1 MENTKTMERSV
12 IDFSKKSEI
21 IQTIL
26 IWVLA
31 LVVPTFL
38 GSLIKE
44 VFGAQSVITQNSQII
59 VGTVVNTLLI
69 LSALNLK
76 GFWKIAAVVTAPSVS
91 TILSGFVFKS
101 ASPLMAWMIPAIW
114 VGNFA
119 LIYAYKL
126 IKLAK
131 NKNYFLAGVI
141 GVAVKVAIIFGFFN
155 ILRAFGVFPDKMV
168 NTLATAMGT
177 TQLITATLGVMIS
190 SVIYAFEKRSA
201 KAE

>member
-1 MENTKTMERSV
+1 MENVKTMEQSV
-12 IDFSKKSEI
+12 SDFSKKSEI

-26 IWVLA
+26 IWILA

-44 VFGAQSVITQNSQII
+44 VFGATSVIAQNSQII
-59 VGTVVNTLLI
+59 VGTIVNTLLI

-101 ASPLMAWMIPAIW
+101 ASVYMAYMIPAIW

-126 IKLAK
+126 IMLAK
-131 NKNYFLAGVI
+131 KKNYFLAGVVGI
-141 GVAVKVAIIFGFFN
+141 VVKVAVI
-155 ILRAFGVFPDKMV
+155 FGVFSLLNVFGIFPEKLV
-168 NTLATAMGT
+168 TNLSVAMST
-177 TQLITATLGVMIS
+177 TQAITATLGVIIS
-190 SVIYAFEKRSA
+190 SAIYAVEKKMA
-201 KAE
+201 K

>member
-1 MENTKTMERSV
+1 MENVKTMEQSV
-12 IDFSKKSEI
+12 SDFSKKSEI

-26 IWVLA
+26 IWILA

-44 VFGAQSVITQNSQII
+44 VFGATSVIAQNSQII
-59 VGTVVNTLLI
+59 VGTIVNTLLI

-101 ASPLMAWMIPAIW
+101 ASVYMAYMIPAIW

-126 IKLAK
+126 IMLAK
-131 NKNYFLAGVI
+131 KKNYFLAGVVGI
-141 GVAVKVAIIFGFFN
+141 VVKVAVIFG
-155 ILRAFGVFPDKMV
+155 AFSLLNVFGIFPEKLV
-168 NTLATAMGT
+168 ANLSVAMST
-177 TQLITATLGVMIS
+177 TQAITATLGVIIS
-190 SVIYAFEKRSA
+190 SAIYAVEKKMA
-201 KAE
+201 K

>member
-1 MENTKTMERSV
+1 MENVKTMEQSV
-12 IDFSKKSEI
+12 SDFSKKSEI

-26 IWVLA
+26 IWILA
-31 LVVPTFL
+31 FVVPTFL

-44 VFGAQSVITQNSQII
+44 VFGATSVIAQNSQII
-59 VGTVVNTLLI
+59 VGTIVNTLLI

-101 ASPLMAWMIPAIW
+101 ASVYMAYMIPAIW

-126 IKLAK
+126 IMLAK
-131 NKNYFLAGVI
+131 KKNYFLAGVVGI
-141 GVAVKVAIIFGFFN
+141 VVKVAVIFG
-155 ILRAFGVFPDKMV
+155 AFSLLNVFGIFPEKLV
-168 NTLATAMGT
+168 ANLSVAMST
-177 TQLITATLGVMIS
+177 TQAITATLGVIIS
-190 SVIYAFEKRSA
+190 SAIYAVEKKMA
-201 KAE
+201 K

>member
-1 MENTKTMERSV
+1 MENVKTMEQSV
-12 IDFSKKSEI
+12 SDLSKKSEI

-26 IWVLA
+26 IWILA

-44 VFGAQSVITQNSQII
+44 VFGATSVIAQNSQII
-59 VGTVVNTLLI
+59 VGTIVNTLLI

-101 ASPLMAWMIPAIW
+101 ASVYMAYMIPAIW

-126 IKLAK
+126 IMLAK
-131 NKNYFLAGVI
+131 KKNYFLAGVVGI
-141 GVAVKVAIIFGFFN
+141 VVKVAVI
-155 ILRAFGVFPDKMV
+155 FGVFSLLNVFGIFPEKLV
-168 NTLATAMGT
+168 TNLSVAMST
-177 TQLITATLGVMIS
+177 TQAITATLGVIIS
-190 SVIYAFEKRSA
+190 SAIYAVEK
-201 KAE
+201 KMTK

>member
-1 MENTKTMERSV
+1 MENVKTMEQSV
-12 IDFSKKSEI
+12 SDLSKKSEI

-26 IWVLA
+26 IWILA

-44 VFGAQSVITQNSQII
+44 VFGATSVIAQNSQII
-59 VGTVVNTLLI
+59 VGTIVNTLLI

-101 ASPLMAWMIPAIW
+101 ASVYMAYMIPAIW
-114 VGNFA
+114 VGNFV

-126 IKLAK
+126 IMLAK
-131 NKNYFLAGVI
+131 KKNYFLAGVVGI
-141 GVAVKVAIIFGFFN
+141 VVKVAVI
-155 ILRAFGVFPDKMV
+155 FGVFSLLNVFGIFPEKLV
-168 NTLATAMGT
+168 TNLSVAMST
-177 TQLITATLGVMIS
+177 TQAITATLGVIIS
-190 SVIYAFEKRSA
+190 SAIYAVEK
-201 KAE
+201 KMTK

>member
-1 MENTKTMERSV
+1 MENVKTMEQSV
-12 IDFSKKSEI
+12 SDFSKKSEV

-26 IWVLA
+26 IWILA

-44 VFGAQSVITQNSQII
+44 VFGATSVIAQNSQII
-59 VGTVVNTLLI
+59 VGTIVNTLLI
-69 LSALNLK
+69 LSSLNLK

-101 ASPLMAWMIPAIW
+101 ASVYMAYMIPAIW

-126 IKLAK
+126 IMLAK
-131 NKNYFLAGVI
+131 KKNYFLAGVVGI
-141 GVAVKVAIIFGFFN
+141 VVKVAVI
-155 ILRAFGVFPDKMV
+155 FGVFSLLNVFGIFPEKLV
-168 NTLATAMGT
+168 TNLSVAMST
-177 TQLITATLGVMIS
+177 TQAITATLGVIIS
-190 SVIYAFEKRSA
+190 SAIYAVEKKMA
-201 KAE
+201 K

>member
-1 MENTKTMERSV
+1 MENVKTMEQSV
-12 IDFSKKSEI
+12 SDFSKKSEV

-26 IWVLA
+26 IWILA

-44 VFGAQSVITQNSQII
+44 VFGATSVIAQNSQII
-59 VGTVVNTLLI
+59 VGTIVNTLLI

-101 ASPLMAWMIPAIW
+101 ASVYMAYMIPAIW

-126 IKLAK
+126 IMLAK
-131 NKNYFLAGVI
+131 KKNYFLAGVVGI
-141 GVAVKVAIIFGFFN
+141 VVKVAVIFG
-155 ILRAFGVFPDKMV
+155 AFSLLNVFGIFPEKLV
-168 NTLATAMGT
+168 ANLSAAMST
-177 TQLITATLGVMIS
+177 TQAITATLGVIIS
-190 SVIYAFEKRSA
+190 SAIYAVEKKMA
-201 KAE
+201 K

>member
-44 VFGAQSVITQNSQII
+44 VFGAQSVIAQNSQVI
-59 VGTVVNTLLI
+59 VGTTVNTLLI

-76 GFWKIAAVVTAPSVS
+76 GFGKIAAVVTAPSVS

-101 ASPLMAWMIPAIW
+101 ASVFMAWMIPAIW
-114 VGNFA
+114 IGNFA

-126 IKLAK
+126 IMLAK
-131 NKNYFLAGVI
+131 NKNDTIVMWTEKEEYVNEFVTKKEIKKVIAAYF
-141 GVAVKVAIIFGFFN
+141 KFFY
-155 ILRAFGVFPDKMV
+155 LK
-168 NTLATAMGT
+168 
-177 TQLITATLGVMIS
+177 
-190 SVIYAFEKRSA
+190 K
-201 KAE
+201 

>member
-12 IDFSKKSEI
+12 VDFSKKSEI

-101 ASPLMAWMIPAIW
+101 ASVFMAWMIPAIW
-114 VGNFA
+114 IGNFA

-126 IKLAK
+126 IMLAK
-131 NKNYFLAGVI
+131 NKNYFLAGAVGI
-141 GVAVKVAIIFGFFN
+141 VVKVAVIFGCFSL
-155 ILRAFGVFPDKMV
+155 LRVLGVFPDKVAMA
-168 NTLATAMGT
+168 LSTAMST
-177 TQLITATLGVMIS
+177 TQAITATLGVIIS
-190 SVIYAFEKRSA
+190 SVIYAVEKR
-201 KAE
+201 KAN

>member
-1 MENTKTMERSV
+1 MENVKTMEQSV
-12 IDFSKKSEI
+12 SDFSKKSEI

-26 IWVLA
+26 IWILA

-44 VFGAQSVITQNSQII
+44 VFGATSVIAQNSQII
-59 VGTVVNTLLI
+59 VGTIVNTLLI

-101 ASPLMAWMIPAIW
+101 ASVYMAYMIPAIW

-126 IKLAK
+126 IMLAK
-131 NKNYFLAGVI
+131 KKNYFLAGVVGI
-141 GVAVKVAIIFGFFN
+141 VVKVAVI
-155 ILRAFGVFPDKMV
+155 FGVFSLLNLFGIFPEKLV
-168 NTLATAMGT
+168 TNLSVAMST
-177 TQLITATLGVMIS
+177 IQAITATLGVIIS
-190 SVIYAFEKRSA
+190 SAIYAVEKKMA
-201 KAE
+201 K

>member
-1 MENTKTMERSV
+1 MENVKTMEQSV
-12 IDFSKKSEI
+12 SDFSKKSEI

-26 IWVLA
+26 IWILA

-44 VFGAQSVITQNSQII
+44 VFGATSVIAQNSQII
-59 VGTVVNTLLI
+59 VGTIVNTLLI

-101 ASPLMAWMIPAIW
+101 ASVYMAYMIPAIW

-126 IKLAK
+126 IMLAK
-131 NKNYFLAGVI
+131 KKNYFLAGVVGI
-141 GVAVKVAIIFGFFN
+141 VVKVAVI
-155 ILRAFGVFPDKMV
+155 FGVFSLLNLFGIFPEKFV
-168 NTLATAMGT
+168 TNLSVAMST
-177 TQLITATLGVMIS
+177 TQAITATLGVIIS
-190 SVIYAFEKRSA
+190 SAIYAVEKKMA
-201 KAE
+201 K

>member
-1 MENTKTMERSV
+1 MENVKTMEQSV
-12 IDFSKKSEI
+12 SDFSKKSEI

-26 IWVLA
+26 IWILA

-44 VFGAQSVITQNSQII
+44 VFGATSVIAQNSQII
-59 VGTVVNTLLI
+59 VGTIVNTLLI

-101 ASPLMAWMIPAIW
+101 ASVYMAYMIPAIW

-126 IKLAK
+126 IMLAK
-131 NKNYFLAGVI
+131 KKNYFLAGVVGI
-141 GVAVKVAIIFGFFN
+141 VVKVAVIFG
-155 ILRAFGVFPDKMV
+155 AFSLLNVFGIFPEKLV
-168 NTLATAMGT
+168 ANLSAAMST
-177 TQLITATLGVMIS
+177 TQAITATLGVIIS
-190 SVIYAFEKRSA
+190 SAIYAVEKKMA
-201 KAE
+201 K

>member
-1 MENTKTMERSV
+1 MENVKTMEQSV
-12 IDFSKKSEI
+12 SDFSKKSEV

-26 IWVLA
+26 IWILA

-44 VFGAQSVITQNSQII
+44 VFGATSVIAQNSQII
-59 VGTVVNTLLI
+59 VGTIVNTLLI

-101 ASPLMAWMIPAIW
+101 ASVYMAYMIPAIW

-126 IKLAK
+126 IMLAK
-131 NKNYFLAGVI
+131 KKNYFLAGVVGI
-141 GVAVKVAIIFGFFN
+141 VVKVAVI
-155 ILRAFGVFPDKMV
+155 FGVFSLLNVFGIFPEKLV
-168 NTLATAMGT
+168 ANLSVAMST
-177 TQLITATLGVMIS
+177 TQAITATLGVIIS
-190 SVIYAFEKRSA
+190 SAIYAVEKKMA
-201 KAE
+201 K

>member
-1 MENTKTMERSV
+1 MENVKTMEQSV
-12 IDFSKKSEI
+12 SDFSKKSEI

-44 VFGAQSVITQNSQII
+44 VFGATSVIAQNSQII
-59 VGTVVNTLLI
+59 VGTIVNTLLI

-101 ASPLMAWMIPAIW
+101 ASVYMAYMIPAIW

-126 IKLAK
+126 IMLAK
-131 NKNYFLAGVI
+131 KKNYFLAGVVGI
-141 GVAVKVAIIFGFFN
+141 VVKVVVIFG
-155 ILRAFGVFPDKMV
+155 AFSLLNVFGIFPEKLV
-168 NTLATAMGT
+168 ANLSAAMST
-177 TQLITATLGVMIS
+177 TQAITATLGVIIS
-190 SVIYAFEKRSA
+190 SAIYAVEKKMA
-201 KAE
+201 K

>member
-1 MENTKTMERSV
+1 MENVKTMEQSV
-12 IDFSKKSEI
+12 SDFSKKSEI

-26 IWVLA
+26 IWILA

-44 VFGAQSVITQNSQII
+44 VFGATSVIAQNSQII
-59 VGTVVNTLLI
+59 VGTIVNTLLI

-101 ASPLMAWMIPAIW
+101 ASVYMAYMIPAIW

-126 IKLAK
+126 IMLAK
-131 NKNYFLAGVI
+131 KKNYFLAGVVGI
-141 GVAVKVAIIFGFFN
+141 VVKVALIFG
-155 ILRAFGVFPDKMV
+155 AFS
-168 NTLATAMGT
+168 L
-177 TQLITATLGVMIS
+177 
-190 SVIYAFEKRSA
+190 
-201 KAE
+201 

>member
-1 MENTKTMERSV
+1 MENVKTMEQSV
-12 IDFSKKSEI
+12 SDFSKKSEI

-26 IWVLA
+26 IWILA

-44 VFGAQSVITQNSQII
+44 VFGATSVIAQNSQII
-59 VGTVVNTLLI
+59 VGTIVNTLLI

-101 ASPLMAWMIPAIW
+101 ASVYMAYMIPAIW

-126 IKLAK
+126 IMLAK
-131 NKNYFLAGVI
+131 KKNYFLAGVVGI
-141 GVAVKVAIIFGFFN
+141 VVKVAVI
-155 ILRAFGVFPDKMV
+155 FGVFSLLNVFGIFPEKLV
-168 NTLATAMGT
+168 TNLSVAKST
-177 TQLITATLGVMIS
+177 TQAITATLGVIIS
-190 SVIYAFEKRSA
+190 SAIYAVEKKMA
-201 KAE
+201 K

>member
-1 MENTKTMERSV
+1 MENVKTMEQSV
-12 IDFSKKSEI
+12 SDFSKKSEI

-26 IWVLA
+26 IWILA
-31 LVVPTFL
+31 LVEPTFL

-44 VFGAQSVITQNSQII
+44 VFGATSVIAQNSQII
-59 VGTVVNTLLI
+59 VGTIVNTLLI

-101 ASPLMAWMIPAIW
+101 ASVYMAYMIPAIW

-126 IKLAK
+126 IMLAK
-131 NKNYFLAGVI
+131 KKNYFLAGVVGI
-141 GVAVKVAIIFGFFN
+141 VVKVAVIFG
-155 ILRAFGVFPDKMV
+155 AFSLLNVFGIFPEKLV
-168 NTLATAMGT
+168 ANLSAAMST
-177 TQLITATLGVMIS
+177 TQAITATLGVIIS
-190 SVIYAFEKRSA
+190 SAIYAVEKKMA
-201 KAE
+201 K

>member
-1 MENTKTMERSV
+1 MENVKTMEQSV
-12 IDFSKKSEI
+12 SDFSKKSEI

-26 IWVLA
+26 IWILA

-44 VFGAQSVITQNSQII
+44 VFGATSVIAQNSQII
-59 VGTVVNTLLI
+59 VGTIVNTLLI

-101 ASPLMAWMIPAIW
+101 ASVYMAYMIPAIW
-114 VGNFA
+114 IGNFA

-126 IKLAK
+126 IMLAK
-131 NKNYFLAGVI
+131 KKNYFLAGVVGI
-141 GVAVKVAIIFGFFN
+141 VVKVAVIFG
-155 ILRAFGVFPDKMV
+155 AFSLLNVFGIFPEKLV
-168 NTLATAMGT
+168 ANLSAAMST
-177 TQLITATLGVMIS
+177 TQAITATLGVIIS
-190 SVIYAFEKRSA
+190 SAIYAVEKKMA
-201 KAE
+201 K

>member
-1 MENTKTMERSV
+1 MEIVKTMEQSV
-12 IDFSKKSEI
+12 SDFSKKSEI

-26 IWVLA
+26 IWILA

-44 VFGAQSVITQNSQII
+44 VFGATSVIAQNSQII
-59 VGTVVNTLLI
+59 VGTIVNTLLI

-101 ASPLMAWMIPAIW
+101 ASVYMAYMIPAIW

-126 IKLAK
+126 IMLAK
-131 NKNYFLAGVI
+131 KKNYFLAGVVGI
-141 GVAVKVAIIFGFFN
+141 VVKVAVI
-155 ILRAFGVFPDKMV
+155 FGVFSLLNLFGIFPEKLV
-168 NTLATAMGT
+168 TNLSVAMST
-177 TQLITATLGVMIS
+177 TQAITATLGVIIS
-190 SVIYAFEKRSA
+190 SAIYAVEKKMA
-201 KAE
+201 K

>member
-1 MENTKTMERSV
+1 MENVKTMEQSV
-12 IDFSKKSEI
+12 SDFSKKSEV

-26 IWVLA
+26 IWILA

-44 VFGAQSVITQNSQII
+44 VFGATSVIAQNSQII
-59 VGTVVNTLLI
+59 VGTIVNTLLI

-101 ASPLMAWMIPAIW
+101 ASVYMAYMIPAIW

-126 IKLAK
+126 IMLAK
-131 NKNYFLAGVI
+131 KKNYFLAGVVGI
-141 GVAVKVAIIFGFFN
+141 VVKVAVIFG
-155 ILRAFGVFPDKMV
+155 AFSLLNVFGIFPEKLV
-168 NTLATAMGT
+168 ANLSVAMST
-177 TQLITATLGVMIS
+177 TQAITATLGVIIS
-190 SVIYAFEKRSA
+190 SAIYAVEKKMA
-201 KAE
+201 K

>member
-1 MENTKTMERSV
+1 MENVKTMEQSV
-12 IDFSKKSEI
+12 SDFSKKSEI

-26 IWVLA
+26 IWILA

-44 VFGAQSVITQNSQII
+44 VFGATSVIAQNSQII
-59 VGTVVNTLLI
+59 VGTIVNTLLI

-101 ASPLMAWMIPAIW
+101 ASVYMAYMIPAIW

-126 IKLAK
+126 IMLAK
-131 NKNYFLAGVI
+131 KKNYFLAGVVGI
-141 GVAVKVAIIFGFFN
+141 VVKIAFIFG
-155 ILRAFGVFPDKMV
+155 AFSLLNVFGIFPEKLV
-168 NTLATAMGT
+168 ANLSAAMST
-177 TQLITATLGVMIS
+177 TQAITATLGVIIS
-190 SVIYAFEKRSA
+190 SAIYAVEKKMA
-201 KAE
+201 K

>member
-1 MENTKTMERSV
+1 MENVKTMEQSV
-12 IDFSKKSEI
+12 SDFSKKSEI

-26 IWVLA
+26 IWILA

-44 VFGAQSVITQNSQII
+44 VFGATSVIAQNSQII
-59 VGTVVNTLLI
+59 VGTIVNTLLI

-101 ASPLMAWMIPAIW
+101 ASVYMAYMIPAIW

-126 IKLAK
+126 IMLAK
-131 NKNYFLAGVI
+131 KKNYFLAGVVGI
-141 GVAVKVAIIFGFFN
+141 VVKVAVIFG
-155 ILRAFGVFPDKMV
+155 AFSLLNVFGIFPEKLV
-168 NTLATAMGT
+168 TNLSAAMST
-177 TQLITATLGVMIS
+177 TQAITATLGVIIS
-190 SVIYAFEKRSA
+190 SAIYAVEKKMA
-201 KAE
+201 K

>member
-1 MENTKTMERSV
+1 MENVKTMEQSV
-12 IDFSKKSEI
+12 SDFSKKSEI

-26 IWVLA
+26 IWILA

-44 VFGAQSVITQNSQII
+44 VFGATSVIAQNSQII
-59 VGTVVNTLLI
+59 VGTIVNTLLI

-101 ASPLMAWMIPAIW
+101 ASVYMAYMIPAIW

-126 IKLAK
+126 IMLAK
-131 NKNYFLAGVI
+131 KKNYFLAGVVGI
-141 GVAVKVAIIFGFFN
+141 VVKVAVI
-155 ILRAFGVFPDKMV
+155 FGVFSLLNVFGIFPEKLV
-168 NTLATAMGT
+168 ANLSAAMST
-177 TQLITATLGVMIS
+177 TQAITATLGVIIS
-190 SVIYAFEKRSA
+190 SAIYAVEKKMA
-201 KAE
+201 K

>member
-1 MENTKTMERSV
+1 MENVKTMEQSV
-12 IDFSKKSEI
+12 SDFSKKSEI

-26 IWVLA
+26 IWILA

-44 VFGAQSVITQNSQII
+44 VFGATSVIAQNSQII
-59 VGTVVNTLLI
+59 VGTIVNTLLI

-101 ASPLMAWMIPAIW
+101 ASVYMAYMIPAIW

-126 IKLAK
+126 IMLAK
-131 NKNYFLAGVI
+131 KKNYFLAGVVGI
-141 GVAVKVAIIFGFFN
+141 VVKVAFIFG
-155 ILRAFGVFPDKMV
+155 AFSLLNVFGIFPEKLV
-168 NTLATAMGT
+168 ANLSAAMST
-177 TQLITATLGVMIS
+177 TQAITATLGVIIS
-190 SVIYAFEKRSA
+190 SAIYAVEKKMA
-201 KAE
+201 K

>member
-1 MENTKTMERSV
+1 MENVKTMEQSV
-12 IDFSKKSEI
+12 SDFSKKSEI

-26 IWVLA
+26 IWILA

-44 VFGAQSVITQNSQII
+44 VFGATSVIAQNSQII
-59 VGTVVNTLLI
+59 VGTIVNTLLI

-101 ASPLMAWMIPAIW
+101 ASVYMAYMIPAIW

-126 IKLAK
+126 IMLAK
-131 NKNYFLAGVI
+131 KKNYFLAGVVGI
-141 GVAVKVAIIFGFFN
+141 VVKVAVIFG
-155 ILRAFGVFPDKMV
+155 AFSLLNVFGIFPEKLV
-168 NTLATAMGT
+168 ANLSAAMST
-177 TQLITATLGVMIS
+177 TQAITATLGVIIS
-190 SVIYAFEKRSA
+190 SAIYAVEK
-201 KAE
+201 KMDK

>member
-101 ASPLMAWMIPAIW
+101 ASVFMAWMIPAIW
-114 VGNFA
+114 IGNFA
-119 LIYAYKL
+119 LI
-126 IKLAK
+126 
-131 NKNYFLAGVI
+131 
-141 GVAVKVAIIFGFFN
+141 
-155 ILRAFGVFPDKMV
+155 
-168 NTLATAMGT
+168 
-177 TQLITATLGVMIS
+177 
-190 SVIYAFEKRSA
+190 
-201 KAE
+201 

>member
-1 MENTKTMERSV
+1 MENVKTMEQSV
-12 IDFSKKSEI
+12 SDFSKKSEV

-26 IWVLA
+26 IWILA

-44 VFGAQSVITQNSQII
+44 VFGATSVIAQNSQII
-59 VGTVVNTLLI
+59 VGTIVNTLLI

-101 ASPLMAWMIPAIW
+101 ASVYMAYMIPAIW

-126 IKLAK
+126 IMLAK
-131 NKNYFLAGVI
+131 KKNYFLAGVVGI
-141 GVAVKVAIIFGFFN
+141 VVKVAVI
-155 ILRAFGVFPDKMV
+155 FGVFSLLNVFGIFPEKLV
-168 NTLATAMGT
+168 ANLSAAMST
-177 TQLITATLGVMIS
+177 TQAITATLGVIIS
-190 SVIYAFEKRSA
+190 SAIYAVEKKMA
-201 KAE
+201 K

>member
-1 MENTKTMERSV
+1 MENVKTMEQSV
-12 IDFSKKSEI
+12 SDFSKKSEI

-26 IWVLA
+26 IWILA

-44 VFGAQSVITQNSQII
+44 VFGATSVIAQNSQII
-59 VGTVVNTLLI
+59 VGTIVNTLLI

-101 ASPLMAWMIPAIW
+101 ASVYMAYMIPAIW

-126 IKLAK
+126 IMLAK
-131 NKNYFLAGVI
+131 KKNYFLAGVVGI
-141 GVAVKVAIIFGFFN
+141 VVKVAVI
-155 ILRAFGVFPDKMV
+155 FGVFSLLNLFGIFPEKLV
-168 NTLATAMGT
+168 TNLSVAMST
-177 TQLITATLGVMIS
+177 TQAITATLGVIIS
-190 SVIYAFEKRSA
+190 SAIYAVEKKMA
-201 KAE
+201 K

>member
-1 MENTKTMERSV
+1 MENVKTMEQSV
-12 IDFSKKSEI
+12 SDFSKKSEI

-26 IWVLA
+26 IWILA

-44 VFGAQSVITQNSQII
+44 VFGATSVIAQNSQII
-59 VGTVVNTLLI
+59 VGTIVNTLLI

-76 GFWKIAAVVTAPSVS
+76 GFCKIAAVVTAPSVS

-101 ASPLMAWMIPAIW
+101 ASVYMAYMIPAIW

-126 IKLAK
+126 IMLAK
-131 NKNYFLAGVI
+131 KKNYFLAGVVGI
-141 GVAVKVAIIFGFFN
+141 VVKVAVI
-155 ILRAFGVFPDKMV
+155 FGVFSLLNVFGIFPEKLV
-168 NTLATAMGT
+168 TNLSVAMST
-177 TQLITATLGVMIS
+177 TQAITATLGVIIS
-190 SVIYAFEKRSA
+190 SAIYAVEKKMA
-201 KAE
+201 K